1 MYRLPLRAGLLP
13 LLTVAVAAAAAA
25 QAPPPAPTPAPT
37 PIPTAPGRFVD
48 RVEVVLGNVDVT
60 VLDADGKPV
69 SGLER
74 DDFVLLVDG
83 RPTEISNF
91 APFADSRRSGPGSLP
106 RGWGE
111 EEDPAQGQV
120 LVVFIDNENSTIF
133 NRNHALKR
141 IRDLLDEFLVP
152 PNRAAVVTNDRY
164 LRFACPLTSDAGE
177 VMRTVDALLSSSS
190 GVGAAHTFLRRGEE
204 QIRDIA
210 AQRQIREELRID
222 QAMMSARVN
231 ASQLERSLRATVGT
245 FKELI
250 RMLSGVPGRKS
261 VLYLSDGV
269 PMSPG
274 IELFYLITELLPAR
288 MGETDFSSFNAAA
301 MFDSLVKYAAA
312 AEVTLY
318 TLDARGLELPS
329 GREAERQVQQSSE
342 VSTIQLRNY
351 QDPLILLASQTGG
364 VSVVNT
370 NAFADGLE
378 RIREAIQTYYA
389 LGFSLEPAGRD
400 VLHQVRVG
408 LRDHPDYRLRYRP
421 SFVERTRATQ
431 VADRTMAALAFDF
444 DENGL
449 GIGVEPG
456 AARPAAEDTWVVPV
470 TIRVPLESVALVP
483 RDGTLTGSLRIFMV
497 ARGDDGTTSKLAEI
511 GQEIRIPETARGT
524 VKNFD
529 VSTEFQ
535 IGSGAYRISV
545 GVLDEVGAGSGFA
558 VARTVTGGGSR

>member
-1 MYRLPLRAGLLP
+1 MSRTTARAGAWSLALF
-13 LLTVAVAAAAAA
+13 VAAVAAA
-25 QAPPPAPTPAPT
+25 QPTPAPT
-37 PIPTAPGRFVD
+37 PPERFVD
-48 RVEVVLGNVDVT
+48 RVDVVVGTVDVT
-60 VLDADGKPV
+60 VLDGDGNPV
-69 SGLER
+69 SGLGR

-83 RPTEISNF
+83 RPTAITNF
-91 APFADSRRSGPGSLP
+91 APYASSRPTDPGSLP

-111 EEDPAQGQV
+111 GTEESQGQV

-141 IRDLLDEFLVP
+141 IKDLLDEFLVP

-164 LRFACPLTSDAGE
+164 LRFACPLTSDADE
-177 VMRTVDALLSSSS
+177 VLGTVDRLLSSSA

-231 ASQLERSLRATVGT
+231 ASQLERSVRATVGT
-245 FKELI
+245 FKELV

-288 MGETDFSSFNAAA
+288 MGETDFSSFNAATL
-301 MFDSLVKYAAA
+301 FESLVDYAAA

-318 TLDARGLELPS
+318 TLDARGLDLPS

-342 VSTIQLRNY
+342 VSSVQLRNY

-370 NAFADGLE
+370 NAFEDGLR
-378 RIREAIQTYYA
+378 RIRQAIQTYYA
-389 LGFSLEPAGRD
+389 LGFSLEPAGTN

-421 SFVERTRATQ
+421 SIVERTRATQ
-431 VADRTMAALAFDF
+431 VADRTMSALAFDIG
-444 DENGL
+444 ENAL
-449 GIGVEPG
+449 GVGVEPG
-456 AARPAAEDTWVVPV
+456 APRQAGKDSWVVPATV
-470 TIRVPLESVALVP
+470 RVPLESVALVP
-483 RDGTLTGSLRIFMV
+483 ENGELVGSVRIFLA
-497 ARGDDGTTSKLAEI
+497 ARGDDGTTSKLSEVT
-511 GQEIRIPETARGT
+511 QEIRIPRAASGT
-524 VKNFD
+524 VKNLD
-529 VSTEFQ
+529 VNTEFQ
-535 IGSGAYRISV
+535 IGTGSYRISV
-545 GVLDEVGAGSGFA
+545 GVLDEVGGGSGYA
-558 VARTVTGGGSR
+558 VARTVTGDSAPAADR